1 MTKTAMIRARIK
13 PDLKERAEGVLRD
26 LGLNPT
32 QAITLFYR
40 QVELRQGLPFDVVVP
55 TEQTRQTFTDTDA
68 GRNVFVCENVDDM
81 FDKLRI

>member
-1 MTKTAMIRARIK
+1 MTKTAMVRARIK

-40 QVELRQGLPFDVVVP
+40 QVELHQGLPFDVVVP
-55 TEQTRQTFTDTDA
+55 TEQTQQTFADTDA
-68 GRNVFVCENVDDM
+68 GRNLIVCKNVDDM